1 MKTKKIVG
9 CFLIGLL
16 LASCSEKMNETAEKS
31 TPAKSVSLDDSFK
44 VYENL
49 DGSFMT
55 GISRSAND
63 VIYPDYYGGSYIDDN
78 GGLVIMTTD
87 SIKSVLLDLKSRTK
101 SSNFE
106 IRQCEYSFNELQDLN
121 LKLGKIFENRELA
134 NELKWISVGIDIK
147 NNKVS
152 VDLEDCSTQ
161 AVDLFKKKVLDSPML
176 KFNKLSPV
184 IFDSESTIP
193 VDSIKVPL
201 RATTKSNVHLG
212 SQYSSIGN
220 KAPNDN
226 TKARFVASVGCR
238 AMRSTSSGY
247 EHGFITAAHCLP
259 KLGMKI
265 NVGLTDTYLGT
276 VTSVKLNASS
286 DAAFVAVDYDKYY
299 PTNVTLRTKTPLY
312 DKVLKNSSLVGY
324 EVCIEGQ
331 HTPNVVKAKVTEL
344 NKKLLISKWTPA
356 GQTSFYAN
364 NLVYGTYT
372 SSQTNEGDSGAIVY
386 VNGYVAG
393 IHCGRTGT
401 THIFSSAELA
411 LKDLGLTNVWEK

>member
-1 MKTKKIVG
+1 MKTKILLG
-9 CFLIGLL
+9 CFLIGTL
-16 LASCSEKMNETAEKS
+16 LASCSEKMNESEGES
-31 TPAKSVSLDDSFK
+31 TPAKSVSLDESFK
-44 VYENL
+44 VYGNL
-49 DGSFMT
+49 DGSFIT
-55 GISRSAND
+55 GISRNAND
-63 VIYPDYYGGSYIDDN
+63 VVYPDYYGGSYIDDN

-87 SIKSVLLDLKSRTK
+87 SIKSVWDDLKSRTK

-106 IRQCEYSFNELQDLN
+106 IRQCKYSLNELQDLN

-176 KFNKLSPV
+176 KFNEMSPV
-184 IFDSESTIP
+184 VFDSESTI
-193 VDSIKVPL
+193 VADSIKVPF
-201 RATTKSNVHLG
+201 RAAVKSNVHLG
-212 SQYSSIGN
+212 SQYSSVGN
-220 KAPNDN
+220 KAADDA
-226 TKARFVASVGCR
+226 TKVRFVASVGCR

-247 EHGFITAAHCLP
+247 EHGFVTAAHCLP

-276 VTSVKLNASS
+276 VTSVKLNATS

-299 PTNVTLRTKTPLY
+299 PTNVTLRTKTALY
-312 DKVLKNSSLVGY
+312 DQVLKNASLVGY

-331 HTPNVVKAKVTEL
+331 KTPNVVKAKVTEL
-344 NKKLLISKWTPA
+344 NKKLHVTKWTPA
-356 GQTSFYAN
+356 GQADFYAN
-364 NLVYGTYT
+364 NLVYGTFT
-372 SSQTNEGDSGAIVY
+372 SSQTSEGDSGAIVY

-393 IHCGRTGT
+393 IHCASAGT